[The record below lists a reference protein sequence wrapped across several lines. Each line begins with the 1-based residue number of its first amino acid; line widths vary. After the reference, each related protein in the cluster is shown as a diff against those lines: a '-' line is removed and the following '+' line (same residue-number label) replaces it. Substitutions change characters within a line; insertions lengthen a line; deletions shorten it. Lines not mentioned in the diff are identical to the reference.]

1 VFSKRSRYRAV
12 PDVAVLDAKGRV
24 LPSKALRLLPDVTG
38 TFRHTVAAGDR
49 LDQVAFRYYSQSVQ
63 WWRVCDASPQIL
75 SPLDLLGQGPLVT
88 MRFQVAVAA
97 GDPPWAA
104 LRTALAA
111 KPAVADA
118 LFQEDVDGDR
128 VARAVLITYNPR
140 GVTAETLV
148 QAIIDAGFQVTG
160 PPAAAGQVGQEIVI
174 PPPAVG

>member
-1 VFSKRSRYRAV
+1 MFSKRSRYRAT

-49 LDQVAFRYYSQSVQ
+49 LDQLAFRYYSQSVQ
-63 WWRVCDASPQIL
+63 WWRICDAGPQVL

-88 MRFQVAVAA
+88 ARFPVAVA

-111 KPAVADA
+111 QPAVADA

-128 VARAVLITYNPR
+128 VTRAVLVTYNPR
-140 GVTAETLV
+140 GVTSETLA
-148 QAIIDAGFQVTG
+148 QAIVDAGLQVTG